1 MTLRMHPGESASVD
15 DSLVGQAMF
24 AVFTVSC
31 LFVTGAVAILAL
43 INTWWLLAVAFAFH
57 VLITT
62 IVGLVVGRALSGRWA
77 SS

>member
-1 MTLRMHPGESASVD
+1 MD